1 MLRMPALPDTWAYF
15 AGWRDLPLALLAFLL
30 IILQIIWW
38 RQQTR
43 AWFRIAAG
51 SLLAALLLPGL
62 GCADG
67 SACTEIGCEHEAT
80 VTFPAGLVTGAYTLV
95 LEGERDTATA
105 RCLDPGNPETADNP
119 VGLSCDGN
127 GFVLEG
133 LELANE
139 RGLPVGIDGS
149 YQVQTD
155 LGKLLDTGL
164 VFLEQDN

>member
-1 MLRMPALPDTWAYF
+1 MLCP
-15 AGWRDLPLALLAFLL
+15 
-30 IILQIIWW
+30 
-38 RQQTR
+38 
-43 AWFRIAAG
+43 
-51 SLLAALLLPGL
+51 LLAALLLPGL

-139 RGLPVGIDGS
+139 RELVVTVMPDDGDPFSTTVRLEAVDELTPNGPDCPPVCFVRNG
-149 YQVQTD
+149 QVR
-155 LGKLLDTGL
+155 LGGP
-164 VFLEQDN
+164 